1 MIYFQDRYAE
11 DESLPK
17 IDKSQ
22 DWKLLKSA
30 QNETHTILQFSR
42 PYKTC
47 DNSYDLEIT
56 NDTIRLIY
64 AFGYNDPKS
73 INDIHKHNQRGT
85 KSELLINHEKIED
98 PKEDDLQYYDFTVK
112 NVYFVSLFS

>member
-17 IDKSQ
+17 IDESQ
-22 DWKLLKSA
+22 DWVLLESA
-30 QNETHTILQFSR
+30 QNETHTILKFSR

-64 AFGYNDPKS
+64 AFGDNDPKS
-73 INDIHKHNQRGT
+73 INQIHKHNQRGS
-85 KSELLINHEKIED
+85 KSALLINHEKLKD
-98 PKEDDLQYYDFTVK
+98 PKEDYLQYYDFSVY
-112 NVYFVSLFS
+112 NV